1 MLKSKTLES
10 FDGKRN
16 IYPFQQTLAQFNLLA
31 IYNTK
36 YVQKLLNWSV
46 RGKRKR
52 STHEERER
60 ERRSHTGVYTYKY
73 TSRKHIKV

>member
-1 MLKSKTLES
+1 MLKLKTLES

-52 STHEERER
+52 STREERDV
-60 ERRSHTGVYTYKY
+60 HTQVCTRTNTHRGNT
-73 TSRKHIKV
+73 